1 MLDKERENYKL
12 KLRETE
18 GKGNRV
24 EAKQTELILNHEK
37 EKAKWD
43 HEKSYLMSQKED
55 AVEHS
60 QRLEKRVENL
70 LRENEKIRNDMKASK
85 KNLYQ
90 AAANTNSY

>member
-43 HEKSYLMSQKED
+43 HEKSYLMS
-55 AVEHS
+55 
-60 QRLEKRVENL
+60 
-70 LRENEKIRNDMKASK
+70 
-85 KNLYQ
+85 
-90 AAANTNSY
+90 